1 MTHREFTLTHVFDAP
16 RDLVWRAWTEPQRLT
31 RWWGPEGL
39 HTPLNTI
46 EMDVRPGGVFRLT
59 MILDADGTEFPSDM
73 AFREVVEPER
83 LVFGWDAQRGLGAGE
98 VTITFTDLA
107 DKTEITTHFA
117 GYATDE
123 VAEQAQAGW
132 AQQLGKLEK
141 HLSQPIGRSRSANHH
156 Q

>member
-1 MTHREFTLTHVFDAP
+1 MTHREFTLTHVLNAP
-16 RDLVWRAWTEPQRLT
+16 RELVWKAWTEPEQVAG
-31 RWWGPEGL
+31 WWGPEGL
-39 HTPLNTI
+39 STPLSSI

-59 MILDADGTEFPSDM
+59 MVLDADGAEFPSDM

-98 VTITFTDLA
+98 VTITFTDLG
-107 DKTEITTHFA
+107 DTTEMTTHFA

-132 AQQLGKLEK
+132 AQQLGKLET
-141 HLSQPIGRSRSANHH
+141 HLSNP
-156 Q
+156 